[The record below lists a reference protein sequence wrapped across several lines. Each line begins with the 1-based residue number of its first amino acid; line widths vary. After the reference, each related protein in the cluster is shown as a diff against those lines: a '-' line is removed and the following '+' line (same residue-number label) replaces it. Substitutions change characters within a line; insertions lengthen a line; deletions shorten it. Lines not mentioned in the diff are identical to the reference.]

1 MANPKTVEE
10 ALKTAPVGAQ
20 WFRAGSKDGKTP
32 AFNLRKTKDGQFI
45 FFASGQASY
54 KATAAEAATFFRSK
68 NLTNCNMPQY
78 MPTTV
83 NKPPSATKPKTPP
96 ATKGA
101 PKKTDVTPI
110 DPGNGVDYTVKQ
122 GDTLS
127 AIAKRYGTTVA
138 ALLKANPNITNPNLI
153 KVGQV
158 IRIPGKD
165 EEADKQ
171 FDDTDIL
178 TARAMQTAFDQ
189 ANFGGLVTD
198 WRVRLALAPGAEYL
212 YAGNNPGIL
221 QPLAATNGVVFPY
234 TPNISVSYAANYEPV
249 NITHSNYKVFQ
260 YSSSS
265 VDQVTITCD
274 FTAQDTYEARYL
286 LAVIH
291 FFRTMTK
298 MFYGQDQ
305 YPVRGTPPPLCYLF
319 GLGAYQFSAHPMA
332 INGFTYNLPQDV
344 DYIQT
349 MAPTVAGAPS
359 TLESITKTDVVEQ
372 QKQDRLGTQCSVGGI
387 LPRTQYNTVPRD
399 IATWVPTKISLS
411 ISCVP
416 IMSRNQTS
424 NYFSL
429 NEYGSGRLIKGQSR
443 PGGGM
448 W

>member
-83 NKPPSATKPKTPP
+83 NKPKPASKPKTPAP
-96 ATKGA
+96 GA
-101 PKKTDVTPI
+101 KKKEEKPK
-110 DPGNGVDYTVKQ
+110 
-122 GDTLS
+122 
-127 AIAKRYGTTVA
+127 
-138 ALLKANPNITNPNLI
+138 
-153 KVGQV
+153 
-158 IRIPGKD
+158 
-165 EEADKQ
+165 EEPEEEVDKQ

-212 YAGNNPGIL
+212 YAGDNPGIL

-249 NITHSNYKVFQ
+249 NIVHSNYKVFQ
-260 YSSSS
+260 YNSSS
-265 VDQVTITCD
+265 VDQVSITCD

-411 ISCVP
+411 ISCLP